1 MRKPIVW
8 IVKEQVA
15 RNESGSSPMDYSPAL
30 EFGDIEF
37 ITMHDVPL
45 YGKGAVMDQWFRD
58 AQVFVH
64 KYDPMIDFIVPTG
77 QPMAIFLMGV
87 VLGYTGKPPRFLVW
101 RREENRYRVVNIPMP
116 SPRALVAA

>member
-8 IVKEQVA
+8 IVKEQLA
-15 RNESGSSPMDYSPAL
+15 RNESGSSPMDYSPAM

-45 YGKGAVMDQWFRD
+45 YGKGAVMDQWLSD
-58 AQVFVH
+58 ASNFAI
-64 KYDPMIDFIVPTG
+64 KYNPMTDFIVPTG

-87 VLGYTGKPPRFLVW
+87 VLGQHCKPPRFLVW
-101 RREENRYRVVNIPMP
+101 RREENRYRVVNIPAPM
-116 SPRALVAA
+116 AVA